1 MSPSVR
7 PYKTLLKLKWIV
19 EKTVRD
25 HSERLVILETC
36 DLNDQL
42 GNLNDL
48 NDPHDLN
55 DLNDD
60 LNDLKIEEIDEEALW
75 ETCYLGHI

>member
-1 MSPSVR
+1 M
-7 PYKTLLKLKWIV
+7 V
-19 EKTVRD
+19 EKTVKD

-48 NDPHDLN
+48 NDRN

-60 LNDLKIEEIDEEALW
+60 LTDLTRNNKNVDSVLQKSAL
-75 ETCYLGHI
+75 LNVQRADLP

>member
-1 MSPSVR
+1 M
-7 PYKTLLKLKWIV
+7 V

-48 NDPHDLN
+48 NDDLN
-55 DLNDD
+55 DI
-60 LNDLKIEEIDEEALW
+60 NDLFRAIPWI
-75 ETCYLGHI
+75 